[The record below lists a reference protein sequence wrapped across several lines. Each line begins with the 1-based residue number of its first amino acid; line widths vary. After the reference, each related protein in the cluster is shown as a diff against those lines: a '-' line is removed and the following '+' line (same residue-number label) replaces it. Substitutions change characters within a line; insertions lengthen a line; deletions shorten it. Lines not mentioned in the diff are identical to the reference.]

1 MYNFTD
7 TIAPV
12 GNLPLPAEAM
22 SINGVYI
29 ENEIPGYRTLQVE
42 GRELLDSEI
51 SDIQIGNSNGT
62 RYRSKRDPS
71 RAITVTYELR
81 TKTPAAFREKF
92 NQLNQILN
100 QEEAEL
106 IFRDEPTRYF
116 SGTKSTVDAVPA
128 GKLNVVSQ
136 FTIYC
141 SDPYKYSVLALTAK
155 NNGGSTITLTNN
167 GTMPSPVNI
176 NTTMKSDNGYIG
188 YSLGDRFYQ
197 IGNPGEVDGVE
208 YETTE
213 LLFDDHFTKNRGWL
227 LNQGITPPVTP
238 YRQQIS
244 DVKFVVEKPG
254 EGVLGEGY
262 VTPDGY
268 SYGDDWHGPA
278 LTKIVPADK
287 NGTYPVNWYSCYRF
301 DFNTD
306 GAPANQKDKQA
317 GHHSVT
323 YSDEND
329 NIIVSVVFE
338 DNNYSL
344 ERSDMV
350 VYIGNKRTWDT
361 KNTTKFYVR
370 GHDGR
375 PGGRAIVIV
384 EKIGNKINVRFSYA
398 GINKSFFTNSPN
410 AQLRKVTY
418 YSAQYKSYTPIQ
430 NNLLR
435 AIQVRKHNVY
445 NYDDIP
451 NYFMSGDTVELNS
464 DKNELFINGV
474 KDWDRVDIGSKP
486 LLLPPGT
493 HTLGIT
499 VSKFADTPDVEVT
512 WKERYL

>member
-7 TIAPV
+7 TIAPA
-12 GNLPLPAEAM
+12 GGLPLPAEAM
-22 SINGVYI
+22 NINGVYI

-51 SDIQIGNSNGT
+51 SDMQIGNSNGT

-71 RAITVTYELR
+71 RAITVTYGLQS
-81 TKTPAAFREKF
+81 KTPVEFREKF
-92 NQLNQILN
+92 NKLNQILN

-106 IFRDEPTRYF
+106 IFLDEPTKYF
-116 SGTKSTVDAVPA
+116 TGTKSTVDSVPS

-136 FTIYC
+136 FTLYC
-141 SDPYKYSVLALTAK
+141 ADPYKYTICSSKAS
-155 NNGGSTITLTNN
+155 NNGQSTITLTNN
-167 GTMPSPVNI
+167 GTKPTPVNI
-176 NTTMKSDNGYIG
+176 KTTIKSDNGYIG
-188 YSLGDRFYQ
+188 FTLDDRFYQ
-197 IGNPGEVDGVE
+197 IGNPEEVDGKKF
-208 YETTE
+208 ETTD
-213 LLFDDHFTKNRGWL
+213 LLFDDHFTKERGWL

-238 YRQQIS
+238 YRDQVS
-244 DVKFVVEKPG
+244 DVRYVVEKPG

-262 VTPDGY
+262 VAPKGY
-268 SYGDDWHGPA
+268 GIGDSWHGPA
-278 LTKIVPADK
+278 LSKIVPADK
-287 NGTYPVNWYSCYRF
+287 NGKYPVNWYSCYRF

-306 GAPANQKDKQA
+306 GAPASQKGKQA

-323 YSDEND
+323 FSDEKD

-338 DNNYSL
+338 DNNYSM

-361 KNTTKFYVR
+361 RNTTNFYVR

-398 GINKSFFTNSPN
+398 GINKTFFTNNPK

-418 YSAQYKSYTPIQ
+418 YSAQYKSYSPIQ

-445 NYDDIP
+445 NYEDIP
-451 NYFMSGDTVELNS
+451 NYFMNGDTLELYS

-474 KDWDRVDIGSKP
+474 KDWDKVDIGSKP
-486 LLLPPGT
+486 LLLPSGT
-493 HTLGIT
+493 HTLGIIT
-499 VSKFADTPDVEVT
+499 SEWAKVPVVEAT
-512 WKERYL
+512 WRERYL